1 MKQYLHKNGHRLTEA
16 ERAEIW
22 DHIDPARARR
32 GARAGRRPD
41 GWKARRPAW
50 RWRLAPGWAVAGAA
64 CAVLAVALLVVLR
77 GRGPLPESTSLPADE
92 QLAAAPTAPDK
103 GVTVA
108 PPGDRREPAA
118 SAPETAPETAR
129 PEERA
134 ARVSATAPVAES
146 RPVTTGAHAAPALA
160 AGPAGDG
167 GEAGRESTRGTLRGS
182 VVDRESGQPLPLA
195 EIVALGGA
203 AGAVTADDGRF
214 VLAGLA
220 PGQPTPLRVEYLGFA
235 PVETTVTL
243 AAGDTLALDF
253 ALTPVIVAAL
263 EPFEIE
269 GAKYMVEV
277 KNAVAPQS
285 EQRDWGTMH
294 ALRGAPETAAP
305 PASSPAPSAAA
316 RSQERITRY
325 AVDSADHSATLSAK
339 RGTERSTDR
348 ARDASAAPDAAR
360 AGRPG
365 EARFEIPPDVAARIA
380 DEDEQDDAAWRR
392 RCWVPPGDRSF
403 DAMTFRHSGVN
414 PFVLT
419 DRDPLATFA
428 LDVDNASYTIAREYL
443 EQGALPPAGAV
454 RVEEFVNYFDQ
465 GYPEVRD
472 GDFLIHVDGAPS
484 PFGRGHHLLR
494 VGVRAR
500 DVREG
505 PRRPANLVFV
515 IDVSGSMAQ
524 EGRLETVKQ
533 ALRLLLDELGPRD
546 TVGIVAFTTDAR
558 VVLEPTGAARRRA
571 IEAAIAELEP
581 EQSTNVDAGL
591 ELGYRM
597 ARAHFRP
604 GGVNRIVLCSD
615 GVANQARTRAEE
627 ILDHVRRES
636 DGGIQL
642 SAVGVGMGNYNDVLL
657 EQLADHGDGNYY
669 YVDRPEEARRIFRE
683 NLTGTLRTV
692 AEDARIQ
699 VEFDPARVSRWRL
712 LGYENRRLADRDFRD
727 DNVDAGEV
735 GAGHQVTALFEVK
748 LAGRDGRDDGH
759 AWDDDTREA
768 EFRRR
773 GGRDGALATVRL
785 RYRQPGA
792 AGERESGSWRRGRG
806 EVEGDWQ
813 EVQRRVTAGDLSR
826 TFAAAAPRLRLD
838 AVVAEFA
845 EILRGSYWARDSRL
859 ADLVRPARE
868 VARALPGDGRVR
880 ELAQLVHLAAR
891 LDAGPG
897 EHGAEWDDQGS
908 DWDDE

>member
-1 MKQYLHKNGHRLTEA
+1 MKQYLHRNGHRLTEA

-22 DHIDPARARR
+22 DRIDLAHARR
-32 GARAGRRPD
+32 DAEAGRQPAGRRF
-41 GWKARRPAW
+41 GRPAW

-64 CAVLAVALLVVLR
+64 CAVLAVSLLVVR
-77 GRGPLPESTSLPADE
+77 RERGPLPESARLPASE
-92 QLAAAPTAPDK
+92 RLAAAPTAPDK

-118 SAPETAPETAR
+118 SAPRTAPQPAR
-129 PEERA
+129 PAGRA
-134 ARVSATAPVAES
+134 ARASAGAPAAES
-146 RPVTTGAHAAPALA
+146 TPVTTRARETPALA
-160 AGPAGDG
+160 AGPAGGG
-167 GEAGRESTRGTLRGS
+167 GEAGRESTRGVLRGS
-182 VVDRESGQPLPLA
+182 VVDRETGQPLPLA
-195 EIVALGGA
+195 EVVAMGGG
-203 AGAVTADDGRF
+203 AGAVTTDDGRF

-220 PGQPTPLRVEYLGFA
+220 PGQPSPLRVEYLGFA
-235 PVETTVTL
+235 PVETTVVV

-253 ALTPVIVAAL
+253 ALTPVVVAAL
-263 EPFEIE
+263 EPYDAA
-269 GAKYMVEV
+269 GARPIVQAWNGPV
-277 KNAVAPQS
+277 PQA
-285 EQRDWGTMH
+285 EPRGRDAGS

-305 PASSPAPSAAA
+305 PASLPAPSTAP
-316 RSQERITRY
+316 RSQERITRH
-325 AVDSADHSATLSAK
+325 AVDPANYSAALSAK
-339 RGTERSTDR
+339 QSTDRTADR
-348 ARDASAAPDAAR
+348 ARDAGAAFG
-360 AGRPG
+360 AGRGGRPDQT
-365 EARFEIPPDVAARIA
+365 RFEIPPDVAARIA
-380 DEDEQDDAAWRR
+380 DEGERDDAAWRR
-392 RCWVPPGDRSF
+392 RCWIPPDDRGF

-443 EQGALPPAGAV
+443 ERGVLPPAGAV

-472 GDFLIHVDGAPS
+472 DDFLIHVDGAPS
-484 PFGRGHHLLR
+484 PFGRGYHLLR

-515 IDVSGSMAQ
+515 IDVSGSMAR

-533 ALRLLLDELGPRD
+533 ALRLLLGELGPRD
-546 TVGIVAFTTDAR
+546 TVGIVAFSTDAR
-558 VVLEPTGAARRRA
+558 VVLEPAGAARRRD

-604 GGVNRIVLCSD
+604 GGVNRVVLCSD
-615 GVANQARTRAEE
+615 GVANQARTRAEA

-657 EQLADHGDGNYY
+657 EKLADRGDGNYY
-669 YVDRPEEARRIFRE
+669 YIDRLEEARRVFRE
-683 NLTGTLRTV
+683 NLDGTLRTV

-699 VEFDPARVSRWRL
+699 VEFDPDQVARWRL
-712 LGYENRRLADRDFRD
+712 LGYENRRLADQDFRD
-727 DNVDAGEV
+727 DDVDAGEV
-735 GAGHQVTALFEVK
+735 GAGHQVTALFEIK

-759 AWDDDTREA
+759 GRDAGVREA
-768 EFRRR
+768 DSRRR

-792 AGERESGSWRRGRG
+792 ARERESDYARRGRG
-806 EVEGDWQ
+806 EVEGDWR

-826 TFAAAAPRLRLD
+826 TSAAAPPRLRLA
-838 AVVAEFA
+838 AVAAEFA

-859 ADLVRPARE
+859 ADLVQPARE
-868 VARALPGDGRVR
+868 VARDLPGDGRVR

-891 LDAGPG
+891 LDAGQGGRAAERDEQGG
-897 EHGAEWDDQGS
+897 EES
-908 DWDDE
+908 DR